1 MAKRGASQISLSAT
15 TLDLHATQT
24 LNPTPPNARNPDAA
38 LTWRARARFLD
49 VEGVREVLAE
59 MQRLMPNQD
68 ARAALARDPSWLTR
82 VERGVKRLGAH
93 PDDI

>member
-59 MQRLMPNQD
+59 M
-68 ARAALARDPSWLTR
+68 
-82 VERGVKRLGAH
+82 RG
-93 PDDI
+93 